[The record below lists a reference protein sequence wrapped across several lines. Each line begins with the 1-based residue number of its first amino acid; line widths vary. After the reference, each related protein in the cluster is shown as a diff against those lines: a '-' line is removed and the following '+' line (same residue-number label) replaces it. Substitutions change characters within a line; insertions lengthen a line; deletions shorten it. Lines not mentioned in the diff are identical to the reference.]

1 MPALA
6 ENAAPY
12 TSYTCPQSR
21 VDRPFP
27 KGRPEAL
34 INRASQGR
42 LLEPLLELLY
52 PRKFQGKHF
61 ASRAFMFDG
70 RSSDG
75 RSSNHLSGAVFQFM
89 FFDALYP
96 LYFKDLR
103 AFYVFCPIFAGYGK
117 AAPTGRALCARRL
130 FTFVGHQFPTSPSIA
145 LKRFIHKDF
154 RALPLTRPT
163 QANLL
168 AAQ

>member
-12 TSYTCPQSR
+12 TSYTCPQPR

-42 LLEPLLELLY
+42 LLEPLLKLLY
-52 PRKFQGKHF
+52 RREFQGKHF
-61 ASRAFMFDG
+61 ASRAFMF
-70 RSSDG
+70 DG

-96 LYFKDLR
+96 LCLKDLR
-103 AFYVFCPIFAGYGK
+103 AFYVFCLIFSGCGK
-117 AAPTGRALCARRL
+117 AVPTGRALCARRL
-130 FTFVGHQFPTSPSIA
+130 FTFVGHQFPTCPSIA

-154 RALPLTRPT
+154 RALPLTRTT